1 MNFANISSDIRH
13 NQIIELLLQNNNLS
27 AAKIAAILN
36 ISSRSVEKHLAK
48 LKQDKI
54 IIRQGSKKYGT

>member
-1 MNFANISSDIRH
+1 MNSANISSDIRH

-36 ISSRSVEKHLAK
+36 ISSKSVEKYLAK

-54 IIRQGSKKYGT
+54 IIR